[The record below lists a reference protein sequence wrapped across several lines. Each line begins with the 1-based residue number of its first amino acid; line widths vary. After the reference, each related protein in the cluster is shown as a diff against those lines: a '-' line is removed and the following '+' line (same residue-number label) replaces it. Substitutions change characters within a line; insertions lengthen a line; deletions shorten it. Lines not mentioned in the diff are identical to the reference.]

1 LVEAEMF
8 GVNDERAPAWK
19 SRRDEIF
26 DEIEKLSN
34 KSRGAGAIRVM
45 GATP

>member
-1 LVEAEMF
+1 MFIVDAEK
-8 GVNDERAPAWK
+8 AALWK
-19 SRRDEIF
+19 ARRDEIF

-45 GATP
+45 GTVV

>member
-1 LVEAEMF
+1 MF

-19 SRRDEIF
+19 ARRDEIF

-34 KSRGAGAIRVM
+34 KTRGAGPMRVM
-45 GATP
+45 GVTP